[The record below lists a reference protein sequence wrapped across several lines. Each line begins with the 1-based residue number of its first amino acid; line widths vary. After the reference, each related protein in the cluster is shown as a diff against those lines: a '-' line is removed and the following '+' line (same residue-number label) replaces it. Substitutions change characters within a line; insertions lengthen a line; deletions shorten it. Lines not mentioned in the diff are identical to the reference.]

1 MIRKEGVKILISTF
15 FISFI
20 FLILSLKPGSVI
32 IWILFWI
39 FFLFFLFSLWFFRDP
54 NRLIP
59 QKENSLISP
68 ADGKVILIDDIRDD
82 FVGKGK
88 RIAIFMS
95 IINVHVNRIP
105 CDGIIRNIEYMKG
118 KFLSAFKPETS
129 VENERNTI
137 SIESEKLRIKVVQIA
152 GIVARR
158 IVSYLSVGDEV
169 QKGDRFGMIMFGSR
183 VEILVP
189 ENVRISVNPGEKV
202 KSGETTI
209 GEIE

>member
-1 MIRKEGVKILISTF
+1 MIRKEGVKILIPTF

-88 RIAIFMS
+88 RIVIFMS

-129 VENERNTI
+129 VENERCTI
-137 SIESEKLRIKVVQIA
+137 SIESEKLKIKVVQIA